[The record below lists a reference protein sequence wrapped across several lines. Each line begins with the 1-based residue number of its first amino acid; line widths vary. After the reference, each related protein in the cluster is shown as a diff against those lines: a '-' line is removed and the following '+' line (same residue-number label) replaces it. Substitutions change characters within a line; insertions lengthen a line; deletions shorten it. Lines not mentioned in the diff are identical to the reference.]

1 MNNILS
7 QTAQRRLRA
16 EHLKIKTD
24 GMECG
29 FYACP
34 RASHYNIWDVFIRG
48 SENSLYEGTVMH
60 AQLIFPPEYP
70 IYPPQ
75 MYFLQ
80 KMFHPNVYPDGKVCI
95 SILHVAED
103 DPTSYEKADEK
114 WTPVQGI
121 RTIILSVISLLNE
134 PNCNSPANV
143 DASKLFNENIVEYN
157 EKVRKKAIETGKNG
171 DFVLDFCKIDK
182 PEERE
187 DVLKCLYEK
196 KEMII
201 NKQIYKKNNILKK
214 FFSRIFSYN

>member
-143 DASKLFNENIVEYN
+143 DASKLFNENIPDFAFYVEHWGNQN
-157 EKVRKKAIETGKNG
+157 ETKLFSNWNI
-171 DFVLDFCKIDK
+171 FF
-182 PEERE
+182 
-187 DVLKCLYEK
+187 LYET
-196 KEMII
+196 
-201 NKQIYKKNNILKK
+201 
-214 FFSRIFSYN
+214 FFYQNETIIFSNGTK